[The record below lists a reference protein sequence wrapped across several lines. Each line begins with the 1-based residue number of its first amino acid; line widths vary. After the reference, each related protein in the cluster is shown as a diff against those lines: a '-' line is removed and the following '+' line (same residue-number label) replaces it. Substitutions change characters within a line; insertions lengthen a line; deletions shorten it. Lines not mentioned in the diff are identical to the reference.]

1 MARKYNRIM
10 LGRAG
15 RFAKMCREEGY
26 IGANFDIKKDLSSS
40 LPENWRLFNEETIPL
55 WLESNPGKSKTAA
68 GVACGFLWTIAKGLQ
83 IGDVV
88 VERQGD
94 FTQEYVAE
102 TAKLNRFNR
111 YLLRHYSL

>member
-40 LPENWRLFNEETIPL
+40 LPKVKL
-55 WLESNPGKSKTAA
+55 
-68 GVACGFLWTIAKGLQ
+68 LQ
-83 IGDVV
+83 V
-88 VERQGD
+88 
-94 FTQEYVAE
+94 
-102 TAKLNRFNR
+102 
-111 YLLRHYSL
+111 